1 MDNEQPHQELVKCVV
16 VGDTAVGKTR
26 LIRARAC
33 NKQFSLSQLLNT
45 HVPTV
50 FAIDQY
56 RIYKEVLE
64 RSCVVVD
71 GVNVSLRLWDT
82 FGDHDKDRRFA
93 YGRSDVVLLCFSVA
107 NPISLRNCRVMW
119 YPEIRRFCPNTPILL
134 VGCKND
140 LRYICK
146 DEEYLRYCQERSPL
160 VRPVRECDLVMPCE
174 GRAVAREIGVPYYE
188 TSVLTYFGVN
198 EVFDNVIRA
207 ALISRRQQRFWM
219 TSLKRVQRPTLQ
231 VPFCPPKPKVQ
242 KPSTVVSTMREN
254 LHCLYSSA
262 AFTDLVLVA
271 RDSTTSEEIVVHA
284 HRFMVA
290 AASTAFHKLLM
301 TDLSDCV
308 ATRRSSDSSML
319 SGTFG
324 DTTLGNFNSD
334 TECLLGNEHSQP
346 RPTRSDKGIRI
357 REAVKRRSSMQT
369 LPQEQ
374 RPGIHR
380 ELNHA
385 AFQAISIEQWDDRG
399 SERNNCDRSPR
410 QSLAWVPIQ
419 TVVHLSKL
427 VSGSVLHALV
437 HFLYTG
443 TIFCRECHLPYTELS
458 DLKQAAEFLELPEL
472 QLYVTNLMTEE
483 EFLNNELSQQYLQ
496 MLCGRLRE
504 LCLEGGLFSDVLFQ
518 LEDGTCA
525 VHRPLL
531 MARCDVM
538 HAMFSGDFRES
549 NAKVITFPGVKQRT
563 FQILLQ
569 FLYTDS
575 IPTLKIRE
583 CLPIIELGNR
593 LCLPRLI
600 SLVENEII
608 DLFQRIIQAGG
619 DVSEDCIYL
628 LEPLQMHNADQLVE
642 WCLTCMATNYNH
654 VCHKMSKQLRSLHP
668 ENQAYLNRHR
678 WPPVWYLKD
687 YDYYERCLTER
698 QREENPVKP
707 LKRSRNTAGCL
718 CFTSKSRRNAEKQ
731 NYRTIRR
738 TWETINGLRASLS
751 RARKWTSTGSKN

>member
-26 LIRARAC
+26 LICARAY

-107 NPISLRNCRVMW
+107 NPVSLRNCRVMW

-146 DEEYLRYCQERSPL
+146 DEQYLSYCRDRSPL

-174 GRAVAREIGVPYYE
+174 GRAVAREIGVEYYE

-198 EVFDNVIRA
+198 EIFDNVIRA

-219 TSLKRVQRPTLQ
+219 TNLKRVQRPTLQ

-242 KPSTVVSTMREN
+242 DPSTVGSTLREDF
-254 LHCLYSSA
+254 HCLLTSA

-271 RDSTTSEEIVVHA
+271 GGGPTAGGTIVHA
-284 HRFMVA
+284 HRFLVA
-290 AASTAFHKLLM
+290 SASTAFHKLLM

-308 ATRRSSDSSML
+308 TTRRSSDSSML

-324 DTTLGNFNSD
+324 DTNLGNFNSD
-334 TECLLGNEHSQP
+334 TECLLGNDHSLQ
-346 RPTRSDKGIRI
+346 RPASRL

-374 RPGIHR
+374 HPGIHR

-399 SERNNCDRSPR
+399 SERNSSDRSPR
-410 QSLAWVPIQ
+410 QSPAWVPVQ
-419 TVVHLSKL
+419 TVVQLSKL
-427 VSGSVLHALV
+427 VSNSALRIIV

-443 TIFCRECHLPYTELS
+443 TIFCRECHLPTVELS
-458 DLKQAAEFLELPEL
+458 ELKQAAEFLELPEL
-472 QLYVTNLMTEE
+472 QTYVTNLMNKE
-483 EFLNNELSQQYLQ
+483 EFLNNDLSQQYLQ
-496 MLCGRLRE
+496 MLCGRLKE

-518 LEDGTCA
+518 LEDGTA
-525 VHRPLL
+525 SVHRPLL
-531 MARCDVM
+531 MSRCDMM

-549 NAKVITFPGVKQRT
+549 NAKVITFPGVKLRT
-563 FQILLQ
+563 FQVLLQ
-569 FLYTDS
+569 YLYTDT
-575 IPTLKIRE
+575 IPTLKTRE
-583 CLPIIELGNR
+583 CLPIVELGNR

-608 DLFQRIIQAGG
+608 DLFQRVIQAGG

-628 LEPLQMHNADQLVE
+628 LEPLQMHNAHQLVE

-654 VCHKMSKQLRSLHP
+654 VCNKHAKQLRSLHP

-687 YDYYERCLTER
+687 YDYYERCLVER
-698 QREENPVKP
+698 QREENPIKP

-731 NYRTIRR
+731 NYRTIRAMD
-738 TWETINGLRASLS
+738 TLSLLRASLRRIRRWS
-751 RARKWTSTGSKN
+751 PAS

>member
-1 MDNEQPHQELVKCVV
+1 MDSEQPHQELVKCVV

-26 LIRARAC
+26 LICARAC
-33 NKQFSLSQLLNT
+33 NKKFSLSQLLNT

-107 NPISLRNCRVMW
+107 NPVSLRNCRVMW

-146 DEEYLRYCQERSPL
+146 DEEYLRYCQDRSPL

-174 GRAVAREIGVPYYE
+174 GRAVAREIGVEYYE

-219 TSLKRVQRPTLQ
+219 TNLKRVQRPTLQ

-242 KPSTVVSTMREN
+242 EPSPVRSTLQED
-254 LHCLYSSA
+254 LHCLLSCA

-271 RDSTTSEEIVVHA
+271 GGSTTSGGTVVHT
-284 HRFMVA
+284 HRFLVA

-301 TDLSDCV
+301 TDLSDCA

-334 TECLLGNEHSQP
+334 TECLLANDHNQH
-346 RPTRSDKGIRI
+346 RPARI

-369 LPQEQ
+369 LTQDQ

-380 ELNHA
+380 ELNHP

-399 SERNNCDRSPR
+399 SEQSSCDRSPR
-410 QSLAWVPIQ
+410 QSPAWLPIQ

-427 VSGSVLHALV
+427 VTGSVLRVLL

-443 TIFCRECHLPYTELS
+443 TIFCRECQLPSIDLS
-458 DLKQAAEFLELPEL
+458 ELKQAAEFLELPEL
-472 QLYVTNLMTEE
+472 QMYTSNLMKKE
-483 EFLNNELSQQYLQ
+483 EFLNNDLSQQYLQ
-496 MLCGRLRE
+496 MLSGRLKE
-504 LCLEGGLFSDVLFQ
+504 LCLEGGLFSDVMFQ
-518 LEDGTCA
+518 LEDGTTA

-531 MARCDVM
+531 MARCDMM

-549 NAKVITFPGVKQRT
+549 NAKVITFPGVKLRT
-563 FQILLQ
+563 FHILLQ
-569 FLYTDS
+569 YLYTDS
-575 IPTLKIRE
+575 VPTLKIRE
-583 CLPIIELGNR
+583 CLPVIELGNR

-600 SLVENEII
+600 SLVEIEII
-608 DLFQRIIQAGG
+608 DLFQRVIQAGG

-654 VCHKMSKQLRSLHP
+654 VCHKHTKQLRALHP

-687 YDYYERCLTER
+687 YDYYERCLMER
-698 QREENPVKP
+698 QREENPIKP

-731 NYRTIRR
+731 NYRTMSWD
-738 TWETINGLRASLS
+738 TFSVLRASLS
-751 RARKWTSTGSKN
+751 QVRKWATAGSQK

>member
-1 MDNEQPHQELVKCVV
+1 MDSEQPHQELVKCVV

-26 LIRARAC
+26 LICARAC
-33 NKQFSLSQLLNT
+33 NKKFSLSQLLNT

-93 YGRSDVVLLCFSVA
+93 YGRSDVVLLCFSLA
-107 NPISLRNCRVMW
+107 NRVSLRNCRVMW
-119 YPEIRRFCPNTPILL
+119 YPEIRKFCPNTPILL

-146 DEEYLRYCQERSPL
+146 DEQYLSYCQDRSPL

-174 GRAVAREIGVPYYE
+174 GRAIAREIGVEYYE

-219 TSLKRVQRPTLQ
+219 TNLKRVQRPTLQ

-242 KPSTVVSTMREN
+242 EPSPVGSSMRED
-254 LHCLYSSA
+254 LHCLLTCA
-262 AFTDLVLVA
+262 ALTDLVLVA
-271 RDSTTSEEIVVHA
+271 GGTSPGTIVHT
-284 HRFMVA
+284 HRFLVA

-301 TDLSDCV
+301 TDLSDCA

-334 TECLLGNEHSQP
+334 TECLLGSDHNQP
-346 RPTRSDKGIRI
+346 RPVSRL

-369 LPQEQ
+369 IPLDQ

-380 ELNHA
+380 ELNHP

-399 SERNNCDRSPR
+399 SEQSGCERSPR
-410 QSLAWVPIQ
+410 QSGGAWVPIQ
-419 TVVHLSKL
+419 TVVTLSKL
-427 VSGSVLHALV
+427 VSGPVLRVVV

-443 TIFCRECHLPYTELS
+443 TIFCRECHLPAIDLS
-458 DLKQAAEFLELPEL
+458 ELKQAAEFLELPEL
-472 QLYVTNLMTEE
+472 QLYASNLMKKE
-483 EFLNNELSQQYLQ
+483 EFLNNDLSQQYLQ
-496 MLCGRLRE
+496 MLCGRVKE
-504 LCLEGGLFSDVLFQ
+504 VCLEGGQFSDVLFQ
-518 LEDGTCA
+518 LEDGTTA

-531 MARCDVM
+531 MARCDMM

-549 NAKVITFPGVKQRT
+549 NAKVITFPGVKVRT
-563 FQILLQ
+563 FHILLQ
-569 FLYTDS
+569 YLYTDS
-575 IPTLKIRE
+575 VPTLKVRE
-583 CLPIIELGNR
+583 CLPVVELANR

-600 SLVENEII
+600 SLVEIEII
-608 DLFQRIIQAGG
+608 DLFQRVIQAGG

-628 LEPLQMHNADQLVE
+628 LEPLQMHNAEQLVE
-642 WCLTCMATNYNH
+642 WCLTCLATNYNH
-654 VCHKMSKQLRSLHP
+654 VCHKHTKQLRALHP
-668 ENQAYLNRHR
+668 ENQAYLNRNR

-687 YDYYERCLTER
+687 YDYYERCLMER
-698 QREENPVKP
+698 QREENPIKP

-731 NYRTIRR
+731 NYRTMSWD
-738 TWETINGLRASLS
+738 TFSVLRASLN
-751 RARKWTSTGSKN
+751 RARKWAAIGSGK

>member
-26 LIRARAC
+26 LICARAC

-64 RSCVVVD
+64 RSCVLVD

-107 NPISLRNCRVMW
+107 NPVSLRNCRVMW

-140 LRYICK
+140 LRYIYK
-146 DEEYLRYCQERSPL
+146 DEEYHSYCRERSPL
-160 VRPVRECDLVMPCE
+160 VRAVRECDLVMPGE
-174 GRAVAREIGVPYYE
+174 GRAVAREIGVDYLE
-188 TSVLTYFGVN
+188 TSVLTYYGVN

-207 ALISRRQQRFWM
+207 ALIARRQQRFWM
-219 TSLKRVQRPTLQ
+219 TNLKRVQRPTLQ
-231 VPFCPPKPKVQ
+231 VPFCPPKPKICQ
-242 KPSTVVSTMREN
+242 PSVLNSNLRED
-254 LHCLYSSA
+254 LHCLYSCGS
-262 AFTDLVLVA
+262 FTDLVLMA
-271 RDSTTSEEIVVHA
+271 GGTQVHA
-284 HRFMVA
+284 HRFLVV

-308 ATRRSSDSSML
+308 TTRRSSDSSML

-324 DTTLGNFNSD
+324 DTNLGNFNSD
-334 TECLLGNEHSQP
+334 TECLLSSDSSTP
-346 RPTRSDKGIRI
+346 RPASRLFEAVKPFPPALLRRPAQGRL

-369 LPQEQ
+369 LINPEQ
-374 RPGIHR
+374 HRPGIHR
-380 ELNHA
+380 ELNHP
-385 AFQAISIEQWDDRG
+385 AFQSISIEQWDDRG
-399 SERNNCDRSPR
+399 SDKSPSNPR
-410 QSLAWVPIQ
+410 ISSSMVPIQ
-419 TVVHLSKL
+419 TVVMLSKL
-427 VSGSVLHALV
+427 VSPASLQVIV
-437 HFLYTG
+437 HFIYKG
-443 TIFCRECHLPYTELS
+443 TVFCRECQLPFVEYSE
-458 DLKQAAEFLELPEL
+458 LKQAAEFLELTEL
-472 QLYVTNLMTEE
+472 QMYMANLINKE
-483 EFLNNELSQQYLQ
+483 EFLNTDLQQQYIT

-504 LCLEGGLFSDVLFQ
+504 LCMEGGLFSDVLFQ
-518 LEDGTCA
+518 LEDGTAA
-525 VHRPLL
+525 VHRPML
-531 MARCDVM
+531 MARCDMM

-549 NAKVITFPGVKQRT
+549 NAKVITFPGVKLRT
-563 FQILLQ
+563 FQVLMQ
-569 FLYTDS
+569 FFYTDT

-583 CLPIIELGNR
+583 CLAIVELANR

-600 SLVENEII
+600 TLVETEII
-608 DLFQRIIQAGG
+608 DLFQRVILAGG

-654 VCHKMSKQLRSLHP
+654 ICHKYTKTIRSLHP

-687 YDYYERCLTER
+687 YDYYERCLVER
-698 QREENPVKP
+698 QREENPIKP

-718 CFTSKSRRNAEKQ
+718 CFTSKSRRNTEKQ
-731 NYRTIRR
+731 NYRTMPY
-738 TWETINGLRASLS
+738 ETCGWYCWPWISELL
-751 RARKWTSTGSKN
+751 